1 MDFQRTEADQRLV
14 DEILAGIEEL
24 AQTVTGPLGLFL
36 PMVLDVV
43 RPQVESVSP
52 QDLRA
57 FLAEAHQ
64 KIEGW
69 LASTAAP
76 ALSEPAVLPA
86 PTVAELAAIC
96 EEWGFGPEPEPEPV
110 PAEPE
115 PVLVEAEAEPEPEP
129 VPAER
134 APAAPIA
141 LPPGLTLPDFIG
153 GAPLHPPTPWFDPQ
167 TGELTSR
174 IPTLADAVA
183 LSDAIDGTQDP
194 EERAFL
200 GSHGQTVLYCLTRG
214 RG

>member
-1 MDFQRTEADQRLV
+1 MDFQRTAADQQLV
-14 DEILAGIEEL
+14 NEILAGIEEL

-76 ALSEPAVLPA
+76 ALPEPAELPA
-86 PTVAELAAIC
+86 LPAAE
-96 EEWGFGPEPEPEPV
+96 PEPEPEPV
-110 PAEPE
+110 SAEPE
-115 PVLVEAEAEPEPEP
+115 PVLAEAEAEPEPEP

-134 APAAPIA
+134 VTAAPIA

-153 GAPLHPPTPWFDPQ
+153 GNPLHPPTPWFDPQ